1 MLSEDLDKKIKEAS
15 DHYFPAYDETAWKKM
30 KSLLDEH
37 LPQKKDDRWKFIF
50 LLLIVLLT
58 AGGGYLLIDKP
69 WKDNNKLSQ
78 TKKLPDSQFQNNSTT
93 INSNEVNKK
102 QSEANS
108 NTPQTE
114 NKANS
119 YTNPK
124 SVDGSGNTDQKFYT
138 LNHRNLF
145 QKSTRNQNG
154 IPARVNGKSFNR
166 NAGSD
171 RQNLDSYTDK
181 NMKSAL
187 DNVTQADK
195 SSATDPSIIN
205 NNLSQ
210 TKPTDNNRGD
220 TKNIAEPVKQP
231 IVEVVPLKASA
242 KKGTQEKMLHN
253 LGFTL
258 SGGPDVSGV
267 RPSEMGKVTLLY
279 GAGFSYNLTRRFT
292 LRGGFYV
299 ADKIYSAGPDDYYP
313 PKGSWTN
320 YIDLKKVE
328 ADCKIYE
335 VPITLNYN
343 FNRGQKYNMF
353 ASLGISSFFMKRE
366 SYNYHYNDASGQ
378 YGYKSWTL
386 TNGSNHYFSAV
397 TLSGGYERKLNNKFS
412 IIAEPYVKIP
422 INGIGFGKVRLN
434 SGGVLFSV
442 SFKPFAPLKKAK

>member
-58 AGGGYLLIDKP
+58 AGGGYLLINKP
-69 WKDNNKLSQ
+69 SKENNKLSQ

-102 QSEANS
+102 QNEAKS
-108 NTPQTE
+108 NTPE
-114 NKANS
+114 SDNKANTQ
-119 YTNPK
+119 TNPK
-124 SVDGSGNTDQKFYT
+124 SVDGADNTDQKFYT
-138 LNHRNLF
+138 LNHQNLF
-145 QKSTRNQNG
+145 QKTTGNRNG
-154 IPARVNGKSFNR
+154 IPTRKDQKKINHDAV
-166 NAGSD
+166 SD

-181 NMKSAL
+181 NTKSVL
-187 DNVTQADK
+187 DNVTQAEK
-195 SSATDPSIIN
+195 SSATDPSTIN
-205 NNLSQ
+205 KNLSQ
-210 TKPTDNNRGD
+210 TKPADNNIGD
-220 TKNIAEPVKQP
+220 TKNIAEPVKLP
-231 IVEVVPLKASA
+231 IIEVIPVKASA
-242 KKGTQEKMLHN
+242 KKRTQGKMLNN

-258 SGGPDVSGV
+258 SAGPDVSGV
-267 RPSEMGKVTLLY
+267 SPSQMGKVTVLY
-279 GAGFSYNLTRRFT
+279 GAGFSFNLSRRLT

-299 ADKIYSAGPDDYYP
+299 ADKIYTAGPSDYYP
-313 PKGSWTN
+313 PKSYWTN

-335 VPITLNYN
+335 VPIGLNYN
-343 FNRGQKYNMF
+343 FIGNKKSNMF

-366 SYNYHYNDASGQ
+366 SYNYHYNDLSGQ

-386 TNGSNHYFSAV
+386 RNGSNHYFSAV
-397 TLSGGYERKLNNKFS
+397 TLSAGYERKLNDKFS
-412 IIAEPYVKIP
+412 VIAEPYVKIP
-422 INGIGFGKVRLN
+422 INGIGFGKVKLN

-442 SFKPFAPLKKAK
+442 SVKPFAQRKKAK